1 MGAKKHLLP
10 VHRVHGREHDR
21 RIRLLYEDEFELT
34 FDLQSEEPAAQEPVV
49 PQPAPAKPAAAVPPI
64 ADEPTR
70 VMVLE
75 KQPEPK
81 AEPARPAALRPAQKL
96 PQPERPAQGGRCVLI
111 SGGDRGIGAAAARRF
126 YHAGYRVAVLAGTDK
141 AAAALRDDLAGNE
154 SYFIVEIKSLK
165 RILDAADGKTPILC
179 FVDEVLRGTNTIER
193 IAASSRILAALRKA
207 WVLPF
212 AATHDIELSYILD
225 SLYENYH
232 FEEEVREKEVV
243 FSYILQKGRTTSR
256 NAIQLLDMLGYDP
269 KIVKGARGAA
279 ADFEK
284 NGVWDTL
291 SQ

>member
-1 MGAKKHLLP
+1 MTGSNASGKSTFLKNVAMNSILAQTL
-10 VHRVHGREHDR
+10 GTCTCS
-21 RIRLLYEDEFELT
+21 LYQAPFLKVMT
-34 FDLQSEEPAAQEPVV
+34 SMHFDDIE
-49 PQPAPAKPAAAVPPI
+49 
-64 ADEPTR
+64 
-70 VMVLE
+70 
-75 KQPEPK
+75 
-81 AEPARPAALRPAQKL
+81 
-96 PQPERPAQGGRCVLI
+96 
-111 SGGDRGIGAAAARRF
+111 SG
-126 YHAGYRVAVLAGTDK
+126 
-141 AAAALRDDLAGNE
+141 E

-165 RILDAADGKTPILC
+165 RILEESKKPEPLLC
-179 FVDEVLRGTNTIER
+179 IIDEVLRGTNTIER

-284 NGVWDTL
+284 NGVWDTYHSKL
-291 SQ
+291 